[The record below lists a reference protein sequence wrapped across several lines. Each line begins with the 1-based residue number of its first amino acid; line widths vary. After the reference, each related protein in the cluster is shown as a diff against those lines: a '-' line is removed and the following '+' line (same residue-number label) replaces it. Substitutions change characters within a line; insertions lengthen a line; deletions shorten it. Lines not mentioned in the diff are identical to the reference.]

1 MSELTP
7 IRIIVDDR
15 IRLMAAALAATNFP
29 QTAQDR
35 KRHHAHAHA
44 RSTIRYM
51 TDHDFGKHPAIVV
64 LQNLLDKGAP
74 VEALFTLAMHLSWPN
89 LESGTLPRW
98 VPENWNKML
107 WDFYEK
113 AQLANYWEQG
123 KQPWELAE
131 SQSKR
136 AFEAV
141 YFKDFL
147 EPFVG
152 EIKDEFVFMPN
163 ICYPAAT
170 EVGIRVDNQLIAIVP
185 PPLAWGE
192 SPPWPY
198 DEESRLTEHTY
209 RAALLQYARLLML
222 GYLRSNAEALEE
234 ATQKE
239 LPVSDQLKAAY
250 PTWEEQFV
258 ALFTTAAVAMYLE
271 DHVNKAEARSYVLME
286 KRVHNMTIL
295 PGTVSVLRRY
305 LQERG
310 NRYETLIDFLS
321 VFPSQLRVAKRIVKS
336 I

>member
-15 IRLMAAALAATNFP
+15 IRLMAAALAATTFP
-29 QTAQDR
+29 QTAQER

-44 RSTIRYM
+44 RATIRHM
-51 TDHDFGKHPAIVV
+51 ADREMSQHPAIVV

-74 VEALFTLAMHLSWPN
+74 VEALFTLVMHLSWPG
-89 LESGTLPRW
+89 LEMAALPRW
-98 VPENWNKML
+98 VPDNWNKML

-113 AQLANYWEQG
+113 AGLQTYWEQH
-123 KQPWELAE
+123 KQPWQLAE
-131 SQSKR
+131 VQARR
-136 AFEAV
+136 AFEKV
-141 YFKDFL
+141 YFKEFL

-152 EIKDEFVFMPN
+152 TIAETFVFMPN
-163 ICYPAAT
+163 ICYPADS
-170 EVGIRVDNQLIAIVP
+170 EVGIRVDNQLVSIVP

-198 DEESRLTEHTY
+198 DEESRLAEHTY

-222 GYLRSNAEALEE
+222 GYLRTHAAALEE

-258 ALFTTAAVAMYLE
+258 TLFTTAAVAMYLE
-271 DHVNKAEARSYVLME
+271 DHVNQAEARSYVLME

-310 NRYETLIDFLS
+310 NRYETLVDFLP
-321 VFPSQLRVAKRIVKS
+321 VFPSQLRVAKRIVTL
-336 I
+336 